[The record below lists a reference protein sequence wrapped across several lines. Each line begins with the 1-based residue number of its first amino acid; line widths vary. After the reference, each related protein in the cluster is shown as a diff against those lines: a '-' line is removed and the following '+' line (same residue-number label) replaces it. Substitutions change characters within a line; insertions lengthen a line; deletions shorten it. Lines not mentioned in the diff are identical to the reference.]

1 MNRSTHPWLSAN
13 VIASESTRSH
23 RISRDQLLGEHL
35 TLNIP
40 KLSEKRREFRT
51 NFTQQSLGSCAPVKR
66 LDSQVLWGVIVETRP
81 LPALEHSVL
90 SVVKKCQIPVQIFHS
105 SANLDFIMNSRVAAL
120 VAAGTVI
127 LTPLNVPKKIAIDGY
142 NALLLSQDFWE
153 AMIERQKVLIF
164 QHDSLCCTNSPFVA
178 SDFFKF
184 DYVGAPW
191 RRQRPVGLIIDGGNG
206 GFSLRDWEKSIECLK
221 RFSPVAWPGGED
233 GFFAFHLDLMGAVVA
248 RMEDCALFAT
258 QGRFTD
264 LTFGAHKIGLL
275 NDEDLKKFIA
285 YSPEALNIFPHLT
298 RRLLPSTSSGTPRN
312 TSDDRRKPKIKSPY
326 ALAVS
331 FISLELGNPT
341 CGETRSLIETTQ
353 NWTAFISLVERHGIA
368 EIVLRL
374 AQTHCLALPYF
385 VFAKLKGLA
394 VRHSASARARY
405 KAMQMICEEL
415 RAKKLDFAVLKGT
428 ALLPLIYHDEAR
440 RPMRDIDIL
449 VRREQRAHVA
459 RSMEAIGFDLPKT
472 HPDKYSRD
480 SHQMPN
486 ATLTVDG
493 FIISLE
499 IHHDAIDR
507 DTKGHLYFDE
517 SIELREVTWREITF
531 AALNHEIMLH
541 HLCRH
546 LASRHPG
553 STLKLINVIDVI
565 RYSETFSTEVD
576 WDVIKRRYPHVL
588 NTLRCLHVLLPLPA
602 TVVKALGG
610 VSRETI
616 SGAGEIAMSLRDIT
630 VSSAPVST
638 KLKLMFC
645 PSDWWL
651 HLFYGVAPGKSL
663 FWVKCVSHPSAI
675 VFMIIRRAWSRLL
688 GG

>member
-1 MNRSTHPWLSAN
+1 MNRSAHPWLSAN
-13 VIASESTRSH
+13 VIASESARSH
-23 RISRDQLLGEHL
+23 NISRDQLLGEHL
-35 TLNIP
+35 TLNIR
-40 KLSEKRREFRT
+40 KLPERRREFRT
-51 NFTQQSLGSCAPVKR
+51 QFTQHALSACAPVKQ
-66 LDSQVLWGVIVETRP
+66 LDSEVLWGVIVETRP

-105 SANLDFIMNSRVAAL
+105 SANLNFIMNSRIAAL
-120 VAAGTVI
+120 VASGTVI
-127 LTPLNVPKKIAIDGY
+127 LTPLNVPQRIAIDGY
-142 NALLLSQDFWE
+142 NALLLSPDFWE
-153 AMIERQKVLIF
+153 AMIGRQKVLIF

-191 RRQRPVGLIIDGGNG
+191 GRRRPVGLIIDGGNG
-206 GFSLRDWEKSIECLK
+206 GFSLRDWGKSVECLA
-221 RFSPVAWPGGED
+221 RFSPAEWPAGED
-233 GFFAFHLDLMGAVVA
+233 GFFAFHLDVMGAAVA

-275 NDEDLKKFIA
+275 DNEDLKRFIT

-298 RRLLPSTSSGTPRN
+298 RRLNPSSCSEAPRKTGDN
-312 TSDDRRKPKIKSPY
+312 DRKIEKKSPY
-326 ALAVS
+326 VLAVS
-331 FISLELGNPT
+331 FVSLELGNPT
-341 CGETRSLIETTQ
+341 LGETRALIETEQ
-353 NWTAFISLVERHGIA
+353 NWAAFIITVERHGIA

-374 AQTHCLALPYF
+374 AQRHCLALPDF
-385 VFAKLKGLA
+385 VFVKLKGLA
-394 VRHSASARARY
+394 VRHSASANARY
-405 KAMQMICEEL
+405 KVMQMVCEEL
-415 RAKKLDFAVLKGT
+415 GAKKLDFAVLKGT
-428 ALLPLIYHDEAR
+428 ALLPLIYHDEGR

-449 VRREQRAHVA
+449 VRREQRADVA
-459 RSMEAIGFDLPKT
+459 HSIETIGFDLPKT

-517 SIELREVTWREITF
+517 SIELREVTWREVTF
-531 AALNHEIMLH
+531 AALNHEMMLH

-565 RYSETFSTEVD
+565 RYSEAFISEID
-576 WDVIKRRYPHVL
+576 WDVIKHRYPHVL
-588 NTLRCLHVLLPLPA
+588 NTLRCLHVLIPLPA
-602 TVVKALGG
+602 TVVKVLGG
-610 VSRETI
+610 VSGETI

-630 VSSAPVST
+630 VSSVPVRT

-651 HLFYGVAPGKSL
+651 HLFYGVAPEKSL
-663 FWVKCVSHPSAI
+663 FWAKYVNHPSAI
-675 VFMIIRRAWSRLL
+675 IFMVIRRAWSRLL